1 MKTWEILKQLEN
13 YGKDDF
19 QKVRKLSI
27 SQLESYC
34 KVFYIEDIWHLE
46 SFLK

>member
-1 MKTWEILKQLEN
+1 MKAWQILKQLEN
-13 YGKDDF
+13 YGADEF
-19 QKVRKLSI
+19 TKVRRLTI

-34 KVFYIEDIWHLE
+34 KVFYIEDLWHLE